1 MAVTNTKQ
9 HLLRYIDEVI
19 KNRVQSY
26 VEEELKKLNERI
38 TKQREQEIKDLKD
51 RLPAEAEKIAADVAI
66 EIQLQDSFRDFTT
79 NLNIQV
85 ISK

>member
-26 VEEELKKLNERI
+26 VEEELKKINEKI
-38 TKQREQEIKDLKD
+38 TKQREQEVKDLKD
-51 RLPAEAEKIAADVAI
+51 RLPDAAEKIAADVAI